1 MRMAL
6 SSATSMMIASSGSRS
21 HMNDTTHPSHA
32 SVCRIEQSSQ
42 LMVSDVMG

>member
-42 LMVSDVMG
+42 LMVSEVMP